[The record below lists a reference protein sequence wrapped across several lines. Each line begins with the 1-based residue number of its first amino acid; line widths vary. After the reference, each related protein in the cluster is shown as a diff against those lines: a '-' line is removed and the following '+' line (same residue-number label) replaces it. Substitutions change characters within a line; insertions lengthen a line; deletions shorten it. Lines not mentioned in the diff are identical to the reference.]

1 MWSLRGQRSVRTLRW
16 LCVSVLLNA
25 RSSSLFCVL
34 ATQRAGT
41 VASRGEP
48 AACAR
53 SKMGG
58 ITQLHQGNHSYTGN
72 MCAAA
77 RVTNQTGAHTFV
89 HARTATG
96 RGLRSR
102 MLLRAGLGM
111 LRR

>member
-89 HARTATG
+89 HARMHSFISCV
-96 RGLRSR
+96 SR
-102 MLLRAGLGM
+102 
-111 LRR
+111 